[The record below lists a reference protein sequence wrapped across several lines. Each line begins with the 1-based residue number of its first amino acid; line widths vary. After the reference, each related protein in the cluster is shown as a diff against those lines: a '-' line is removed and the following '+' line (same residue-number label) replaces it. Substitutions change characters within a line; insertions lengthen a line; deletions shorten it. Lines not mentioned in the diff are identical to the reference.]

1 MRYDQ
6 RVPMR
11 DGVTLSADIYLPPDG
26 DGPWPAIL
34 QRTPYDNTAA
44 LWQNIAIYFARRGYA
59 FVSQDVRGRC
69 DSDGE
74 WVPMVNEGP
83 DGYDTIE
90 WIAEQPW
97 CSGKVGMM
105 GGSYGGLVQWTA
117 AKHRPPHLAAMVS
130 TAAAGRWMEELPF
143 RFGCTMPYWIWWLNL
158 VGGRTLQQGIH
169 DHPEVPDWP
178 AIFTHRPLR
187 DLDKALGRTNTVFHT
202 WLAHDTFDEYWQK
215 PSLIGHFSGI
225 DVPVL
230 HITGW
235 FDGDQWGELHYWHGM
250 VNESPA
256 ADRQWLLI
264 GPWDHA
270 GTRTPVQRLGG
281 RDFGQSAVP
290 DLNAI
295 HLRFFDKWLKGID
308 NGQETDKRVRIFT
321 MNSNE
326 WQEGDVWPPAGT
338 RVVPFYFHSN
348 GRANTLGG
356 DGTLSTEP
364 PSGDEPPDTYTYDP
378 DDPTPSVPDLSGLPF
393 GDYPFDTRWRQR
405 RDDVLVYTS
414 APFEEDTQITGHP
427 FITLFAASD
436 CSDTDWHVTLC
447 DVLPNG
453 RADELTSGCMRA
465 AYRGGLYAQPSAI
478 TPGAVIEYRLELM
491 ATSNLFRK
499 GHRLRVTVASAN
511 YPASARNPNTNAK
524 PGDDDIWVVAHNT
537 VHHSAMYP
545 SRLEAPV
552 APLPG
557 PTLPRSEEGV

>member
-1 MRYDQ
+1 MSASPGRTTPRMLYDQ

-11 DGVTLSADIYLPPDG
+11 DGVTLSADIYLPPEG
-26 DGPWPAIL
+26 EGPWPAIL

-44 LWQNIAIYFARRGYA
+44 LWQKIAIFFARQGYV

-69 DSDGE
+69 DSDGVWE
-74 WVPMVNEGP
+74 PMVNEGP

-90 WIAEQPW
+90 WVAAQPW
-97 CSGKVGMM
+97 CTGKVGMM

-187 DLDKALGRTNTVFHT
+187 DLDTALGRTNTVFRT
-202 WLAHDTFDEYWQK
+202 WLAHDTFDAYWQR
-215 PSLIGHFSGI
+215 PSLIGHFQYI

-270 GTRTPVQRLGG
+270 GTRTPVQQLGG
-281 RDFGQSAVP
+281 RDFGRDAVV

-295 HLRFFDKWLKGID
+295 HLRFFDRWLKGID
-308 NGQETDKRVRIFT
+308 NGQDRDRRVRIFT
-321 MNSNE
+321 MNRNQWRE
-326 WQEGDVWPPAGT
+326 EDTWPPAGT

-348 GRANTLGG
+348 GNANTLGG
-356 DGTLSTEP
+356 DGSLSTEP
-364 PSGDEPPDTYTYDP
+364 PAGDEPPDAYTYDP

-393 GDYPFDTRWRQR
+393 DDYPFDARWRQR

-414 APFEEDTQITGHP
+414 APFEEDTEITGHP
-427 FITLFAASD
+427 FITLFAESD
-436 CSDTDWHVTLC
+436 CIDTDWHVTLC

-453 RADELTSGCMRA
+453 RADELTSGCLRA
-465 AYRGGLYAQPSAI
+465 AYRGGIYAQP
-478 TPGAVIEYRLELM
+478 TPIEPNTVIEYRLELM
-491 ATSNLFRK
+491 ATSNLFKK

-511 YPASARNPNTNAK
+511 FPASARNPNTNAK
-524 PGDDDIWVVAHNT
+524 PGDDDVWVIAHNRI
-537 VHHSAMYP
+537 HHSARYP
-545 SRLEAPV
+545 SRLDAPV
-552 APLPG
+552 VG
-557 PTLPRSEEGV
+557 